1 MVLCYTYRE
10 HTRQFLQFSGAKIRP
25 LLCNALTCVRTAR
38 MLSQCSLAIL
48 LAYMPPLYCVRMG
61 HHDTSTWCITLH
73 CHAEDGPS
81 LSVLTIMTHADEPS
95 SCRPA
100 VRMALSSLTM
110 ACHPQ
115 PSSPRLILM
124 VHLLADW
131 LSRCIMTHHL
141 ADWPSGCFHLKRT
154 DCHDKGKF
162 SY

>member
-25 LLCNALTCVRTAR
+25 LLCNALTCIRMAR
-38 MLSQCSLAIL
+38 MLSQCSPAIL
-48 LAYMPPLYCVRMG
+48 LAYMPPLYCV
-61 HHDTSTWCITLH
+61 
-73 CHAEDGPS
+73 
-81 LSVLTIMTHADEPS
+81 MTHPDELS

-110 ACHPQ
+110 ACHPW
-115 PSSPRLILM
+115 PSSPRLVLT

-131 LSRCIMTHHL
+131 LSRCVMTCHL
-141 ADWPSGCFHLKRT
+141 ADWPSGHFHLKRT